1 MNSPESRR
9 YNAGHSPW
17 SDLTTIILL
26 VAAMLMIGAHQ
37 GASRLASRV
46 RYDETTGT
54 AKGMLWHEAP
64 QTALGAFLVERVD
77 ADWRSWAARMRSGQ
91 RSSPLAEAVSQ
102 NATDR
107 IVIWMNR
114 WMISWPVFLVLSALG
129 LLAFLMVAMG
139 ELAWP
144 SALSFLLLPAYV
156 CVVNAGLAATMPDLG
171 FSMVRKACLCYASVQ
186 AVSGL
191 LVVIGYLATI
201 LPYKNRK
208 LKYGPPFQLPMN
220 AVGHVARS
228 DEGILAG
235 KVEKKV
241 LPAHTAWNAGASGD
255 VVIPFDRISCSVTI
269 LGEKGSGKSRLLF
282 RFHDAIRKR
291 YPNVPMLIH
300 DPKGEWF
307 RTFYDPDHDLVF
319 APHFKGSTHWSIWN
333 DFARAPE
340 LCHELISTAVYAHDA
355 KADTFWMDSA
365 IRLLRSV
372 AHEPTI
378 RHARARLNNLRSKNS
393 VDKTWL
399 SIYQVAQLGLEDIV
413 KVELPPPP
421 SADGKPLVSMSI
433 DDYLDHPGRIFL
445 LNDPSC
451 ATEQKGAFSLF
462 LSAFMLRALS
472 REDLPA
478 GQLRA
483 VAIVDEALTFNLPP
497 DVDRR
502 IYAMCRSKGL
512 SVIAGAQ
519 RLPGKHPHERGEWAT
534 AEFLFGMKVISQD
547 TQSSLARRA
556 GQVHFDQVRR
566 GRSWTGGRVSIS
578 ESDQA
583 ERFDAI
589 PPEHFARLAPRKFV
603 LFHDRGLVAG
613 FTAPIEHE
621 QRKIP
626 MPEYDRRQDVMD
638 FGQPL
643 GEGTDSGPKKGEKK
657 S

>member
-1 MNSPESRR
+1 MNNSDGSLR
-9 YNAGHSPW
+9 NAGFAPW
-17 SDLTTIILL
+17 SDITPIILL
-26 VAAMLMIGAHQ
+26 GVVLVMIAAHQ
-37 GASRLASRV
+37 GAWRLASRA
-46 RYDETTGT
+46 RYNEMTGT
-54 AKGMLWHEAP
+54 FRGMPWHEAP
-64 QTALGAFLVERVD
+64 RTALGAFLVERTE

-91 RSSPLAEAVSQ
+91 RSVPLAEAVFHS
-102 NATDR
+102 AADHS
-107 IVIWMNR
+107 VIWMNK
-114 WMISWPVFLVLSALG
+114 WEVIWPVFLVLSACG
-129 LLAFLMVAMG
+129 LLAFWMIAMG
-139 ELAWP
+139 GIVWP
-144 SALSFLLLPAYV
+144 SPMRFFVIPAYI
-156 CVVNAGLAATMPDLG
+156 CLANAGLAATMPDSGVSIIRNVGL
-171 FSMVRKACLCYASVQ
+171 FYAGVQ
-186 AVSGL
+186 AFGGL
-191 LVVIGYLATI
+191 LVLIGYLATV

-220 AVGHVARS
+220 TLGHVALPH
-228 DEGILAG
+228 EGILAG
-235 KVEKKV
+235 EVEKNV
-241 LPAHTAWNAGASGD
+241 LPAHTAWNAEASGD

-291 YPNVPMLIH
+291 YPGVPMLIH

-307 RTFYDPDHDLVF
+307 RTFYDPDRDLVF
-319 APHFKGSTHWSIWN
+319 APHFRGSTHWSIWN

-372 AHEPTI
+372 ASQPSIT
-378 RHARARLNNLRSKNS
+378 HARGRLSQLRNKNS

-421 SADGKPLVSMSI
+421 SEDGKPTVSMSI

-478 GQLRA
+478 GKLRA

-502 IYAMCRSKGL
+502 IYALCRSKGL

-519 RLPGKHPHERGEWAT
+519 RLPSKHSHERGEWAT

-556 GQVHFDQVRR
+556 GQMHFDQVRR
-566 GRSWTGGRVSIS
+566 GRSRTGYKVSIS
-578 ESDQA
+578 ENDQA
-583 ERFDAI
+583 ERIDAI

-613 FTAPIEHE
+613 STAPIEHE

-626 MPEYDRRQDVMD
+626 MPTYDRRQDVMD

-643 GEGTDSGPKKGEKK
+643 GEGTESSPKKRE
-657 S
+657 